1 VSAVV
6 LLLFLITVVG
16 VETAMRG
23 RGRSGALDTS
33 GEWPQPLGRRARTTA
48 RWRLAGLGVGI
59 GVGIVAA
66 QLDVLGRGLM
76 LAVPLCALC
85 VLVGV
90 VIGELR
96 ITAPRGPVRSAGL
109 EVRRIRDYL
118 PRRLTRVVAAATVLL
133 VLVLGMTT
141 AAGSPDDLGRAGR
154 TLARQCSALV
164 GTAVGPWPGSFYTA
178 PLATVVLAGLVLAGV
193 ALRRV
198 VHRPRSGEDP
208 SADDALR
215 RQAAE
220 SVVAGVGLLV
230 AVPLAG
236 VSFFAAQA
244 LSNVDC
250 APVSW
255 RVAAGAL
262 GLLVPALAVLAAWCI
277 AALTSPTEGR
287 VPRSTCP
294 AAR

>member
-23 RGRSGALDTS
+23 RGRPGALDTS

-193 ALRRV
+193 ALRR
-198 VHRPRSGEDP
+198 
-208 SADDALR
+208 
-215 RQAAE
+215 QAAE

-287 VPRSTCP
+287 VPRSTSP

>member
-1 VSAVV
+1 MSAVV

-23 RGRSGALDTS
+23 RGRPGALDTS

-193 ALRRV
+193 ALRR
-198 VHRPRSGEDP
+198 
-208 SADDALR
+208 
-215 RQAAE
+215 QAAE

-287 VPRSTCP
+287 VPRSTSP

>member
-1 VSAVV
+1 
-6 LLLFLITVVG
+6 
-16 VETAMRG
+16 M
-23 RGRSGALDTS
+23 
-33 GEWPQPLGRRARTTA
+33 
-48 RWRLAGLGVGI
+48 
-59 GVGIVAA
+59 
-66 QLDVLGRGLM
+66 
-76 LAVPLCALC
+76 
-85 VLVGV
+85 
-90 VIGELR
+90 
-96 ITAPRGPVRSAGL
+96 
-109 EVRRIRDYL
+109 
-118 PRRLTRVVAAATVLL
+118 
-133 VLVLGMTT
+133 
-141 AAGSPDDLGRAGR
+141 
-154 TLARQCSALV
+154 
-164 GTAVGPWPGSFYTA
+164 
-178 PLATVVLAGLVLAGV
+178 VLAGLVLAGV
-193 ALRRV
+193 
-198 VHRPRSGEDP
+198 
-208 SADDALR
+208 ALR

-287 VPRSTCP
+287 VPRSTSP

>member
-23 RGRSGALDTS
+23 RGRPGALETS

-85 VLVGV
+85 ILVGV

-193 ALRRV
+193 ALRR
-198 VHRPRSGEDP
+198 
-208 SADDALR
+208 
-215 RQAAE
+215 QAAE

-287 VPRSTCP
+287 VPRSTSP

>member
-1 VSAVV
+1 MSAVV

-23 RGRSGALDTS
+23 RGRPGALETS

-85 VLVGV
+85 ILVGV

-178 PLATVVLAGLVLAGV
+178 PLATVVLAGLVLAG
-193 ALRRV
+193 
-198 VHRPRSGEDP
+198 
-208 SADDALR
+208 
-215 RQAAE
+215 
-220 SVVAGVGLLV
+220 
-230 AVPLAG
+230 
-236 VSFFAAQA
+236 
-244 LSNVDC
+244 
-250 APVSW
+250 W
-255 RVAAGAL
+255 R
-262 GLLVPALAVLAAWCI
+262 C
-277 AALTSPTEGR
+277 
-287 VPRSTCP
+287 
-294 AAR
+294 AARQPNPWWPASGCWWPSPWPG

>member
-178 PLATVVLAGLVLAGV
+178 PLATVVLAGLVLAG
-193 ALRRV
+193 
-198 VHRPRSGEDP
+198 
-208 SADDALR
+208 
-215 RQAAE
+215 
-220 SVVAGVGLLV
+220 
-230 AVPLAG
+230 
-236 VSFFAAQA
+236 
-244 LSNVDC
+244 
-250 APVSW
+250 W
-255 RVAAGAL
+255 R
-262 GLLVPALAVLAAWCI
+262 C
-277 AALTSPTEGR
+277 
-287 VPRSTCP
+287 
-294 AAR
+294 AARQPNPWWPASGCWWPSPWPG

>member
-1 VSAVV
+1 MSAVV

-23 RGRSGALDTS
+23 RGRPGALETS

-193 ALRRV
+193 ALRR
-198 VHRPRSGEDP
+198 
-208 SADDALR
+208 
-215 RQAAE
+215 QAAE

-287 VPRSTCP
+287 VPRSTSP